1 MVNGKKTPQ
10 PPGKSNEFVENE
22 RVLCYEPD
30 YTKVRVIYDAKILKV
45 DWVEVEKEEVLS
57 SPPSSSK
64 KAKKQ
69 TKQPELQ
76 QQFLVHFQGKKT
88 QKQRTFPNKIQNV
101 KTSANA

>member
-76 QQFLVHFQGKKT
+76 QQFLVHFQGKKNSET
-88 QKQRTFPNKIQNV
+88 KNV
-101 KTSANA
+101 SN